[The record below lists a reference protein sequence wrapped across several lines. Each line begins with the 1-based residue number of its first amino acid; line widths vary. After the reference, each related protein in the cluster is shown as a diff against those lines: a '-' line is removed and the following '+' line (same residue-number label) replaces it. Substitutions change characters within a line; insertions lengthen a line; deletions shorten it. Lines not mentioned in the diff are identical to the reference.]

1 MEETSL
7 HDLVQRAAHIHSDK
21 IAVCFDD
28 CSGATP
34 VYISYNEV
42 INGARELTSLL
53 NIQCDI
59 NNRSVFGLYCQPGI
73 NLASWILGILQVP
86 AAYVP
91 VDPEAPPHLSAHVM
105 MQCCLRYILIQR
117 DFDLSKK
124 FLNSFSTW
132 LHCDAEVVLQN
143 QNLTLLKLQW
153 RETHN
158 LGTANELQDRATE
171 GQQQDTQTSKVD
183 PSEPSVSVEQI
194 DSRVPG
200 CLAYVLHTS
209 GTTGLPKIVRVPHR
223 CIVPNIL
230 HLRAMFQI
238 TPEDVLFM
246 ASPLTF
252 DPSVVE
258 LFVTLSSGASLL
270 IIPSV
275 VKMMPTKLAAV
286 LFNHH
291 RVSVMQATPTLVR
304 QFGTSLLNS
313 TVLSASTSLRIL
325 ALGGEAFPTLA
336 VLRNWRAKG
345 NKTQFFN
352 LYGITEVSSWATC
365 YMIPDDIIDS
375 TSRSEDSIPLGTPLL
390 GTTVE
395 VRDLNGSLIKQGEG
409 KIFIGG
415 RERLCFIGNEVTMPY
430 GTMRET
436 GDWVVLKESNVY
448 YMGRKDS
455 HIKRHG
461 KRLNLETVQQTVE
474 SLSTV
479 EACAVTYYKEHK
491 LILFVVAASQCADG
505 DKDIFLELVKFLP
518 AHAMPDKLVM
528 VESLP
533 FTAHG
538 KVNMKE
544 LVKVYEKQMEALKLH
559 SGPQG
564 KEELWACLLV
574 LWKAVLS
581 LPADAMI
588 LPESAFL
595 FSGGDSLKSL
605 RLSEEIEAMVGRT
618 LPELMEVILNG
629 SFLDLYN
636 HIANFT
642 FSSNDKETTEVNL
655 KQELNKEFS
664 SVEVQK
670 RTVSHSYK
678 EKAVSFTS
686 MCRGGLVFKSDVDVP
701 NKNSTALL
709 SLKHVE
715 TRGHSDITHQH
726 VNKAPASSTVHQVES
741 ADPLCPAEG
750 HLFQKDLAGEGGLML
765 KMRWKSDTGKCVDA
779 SPLLLISGAGE
790 ASATVYIGSHSH
802 RMQAI
807 DLCSGMIKWERV
819 LGDRIES
826 SATVTKCGNF
836 IVVGCY
842 DSLVYVLRASD
853 GKTYWTF
860 STGNSVKSCATV
872 DPESGLVFIGSHD
885 HHTYALD
892 VETKQCV
899 WKRHCGGGAVFSS
912 PFLNSSPRQLYI
924 ATLGSQLLAINPD
937 NGDILWK
944 HSSDKPFFSSPQCT
958 QRAVFIGSVD
968 GNVYCFS
975 HTGKKLWQFSTNG
988 PIFSSPC
995 IDNSSLADQKLV
1007 CGSHDN
1013 YVYCLKAGS
1022 ELLWKFKTSAKVYS
1036 TPFIFSDHHIGS
1048 RSLVAVTSTDGKLWI
1063 LDSESG
1069 VLKTSYSFPG
1079 ETFSSPVVWG
1089 RTLIVGCR
1097 NNFVY
1102 CLELSGTD

>member
-28 CSGATP
+28 CSGDMP
-34 VYISYNEV
+34 VYKTYSEV
-42 INGARELTSLL
+42 INGARELTNLL

-59 NNRSVFGLYCQPGI
+59 KNRSVFGLYCQPGI

-86 AAYVP
+86 AAYLP

-105 MQCCLRYILIQR
+105 MQCCLRYILIQS
-117 DFDLSKK
+117 DFDMTKK

-132 LHCDAEVVLQN
+132 LHCDAVVVLQN

-153 RETHN
+153 RESHN
-158 LGTANELQDRATE
+158 LGTANELQDRMTE

-183 PSEPSVSVEQI
+183 SSEPSVSVEQI

-209 GTTGLPKIVRVPHR
+209 GTTGLLKIVRVPHS

-230 HLRAMFQI
+230 HLRTMFQI

-275 VKMMPTKLAAV
+275 VKMMPKKLAAA

-291 RVSVMQATPTLVR
+291 KVSVMQATPTLVR
-304 QFGTSLLNS
+304 QFGTSLLKS
-313 TVLSASTSLRIL
+313 TVLSASTSLRVL
-325 ALGGEAFPTLA
+325 ALGGETFPTLA

-375 TSRSEDSIPLGTPLL
+375 TSRSEDPVPLGTPLL
-390 GTTVE
+390 GTTME
-395 VRDLNGSLIKQGEG
+395 VRDPNGSLLKQGEG
-409 KIFIGG
+409 KAFIGG
-415 RERLCFIGNEVTMPY
+415 RERLCFIDNEVTVPY

-436 GDWVVLKESNVY
+436 GDWVALKDSNVY

-491 LILFVVAASQCADG
+491 LILFVVSASQCANG

-518 AHAMPDKLVM
+518 AHAMPDKLVV

-559 SGPQG
+559 SGPRG

-581 LPADAMI
+581 LPADVTI
-588 LPESAFL
+588 PPESAFL

-618 LPELMEVILNG
+618 LPDLMEVILNG

-642 FSSNDKETTEVNL
+642 FSSKDKETSDINM
-655 KQELNKEFS
+655 KEKFPY
-664 SVEVQK
+664 VEVQN
-670 RTVSHSYK
+670 RTVTHSYK

-686 MCRGGLVFKSDVDVP
+686 MSRGGLIFKTDVDVP
-701 NKNSTALL
+701 NNRNSIAY
-709 SLKHVE
+709 KHVQ

-726 VNKAPASSTVHQVES
+726 VNKAPAGSAVYQVGS
-741 ADPLCPAEG
+741 ADPLCPAKG
-750 HLFQKDLAGEGGLML
+750 PLAGDGGLML

-779 SPLLLISGAGE
+779 SPLLISAAGE
-790 ASATVYIGSHSH
+790 ASVTVYIGSHSH

-807 DLCSGMIKWERV
+807 DLFSGMIKWERV

-892 VETKQCV
+892 IETKQCV

-924 ATLGSQLLAINPD
+924 ATLGSQLLAVNPD

-995 IDNSSLADQKLV
+995 INNSSLADQKLV

-1013 YVYCLKAGS
+1013 YVYCLRAGS
-1022 ELLWKFKTSAKVYS
+1022 ELLWKFKTSAQVYS
-1036 TPFIFSDHHIGS
+1036 TPFIFSDHHAGS
-1048 RSLVAVTSTDGKLWI
+1048 RLLVAVTSTDGKLWI
-1063 LDSESG
+1063 LDYESG

>member
-1 MEETSL
+1 MINYICAIHLFFSNMEETSL

-28 CSGATP
+28 CSGDMP
-34 VYISYNEV
+34 VYKTYSEV
-42 INGARELTSLL
+42 INGARELTNLL

-59 NNRSVFGLYCQPGI
+59 KNRSVFGLYCQPGI

-86 AAYVP
+86 AAYLP

-105 MQCCLRYILIQR
+105 MQCCLRYILIQS
-117 DFDLSKK
+117 DFDMTKK

-132 LHCDAEVVLQN
+132 LHCDAVVVLQN

-153 RETHN
+153 RESHN
-158 LGTANELQDRATE
+158 LGTANELQDRMTE

-183 PSEPSVSVEQI
+183 SSEPSVSVEQI

-209 GTTGLPKIVRVPHR
+209 GTTGLLKIVRVPHS

-230 HLRAMFQI
+230 HLRTMFQI

-275 VKMMPTKLAAV
+275 VKMMPKKLAAA

-291 RVSVMQATPTLVR
+291 KVSVMQATPTLVR
-304 QFGTSLLNS
+304 QFGTSLLKS
-313 TVLSASTSLRIL
+313 TVLSASTSLRVL
-325 ALGGEAFPTLA
+325 ALGGETFPTLA

-375 TSRSEDSIPLGTPLL
+375 TSRSEDPVPLGTPLL
-390 GTTVE
+390 GTTME
-395 VRDLNGSLIKQGEG
+395 VRDPNGSLLKQGEG
-409 KIFIGG
+409 KAFIGG
-415 RERLCFIGNEVTMPY
+415 RERLCFIDNEVTVPY

-436 GDWVVLKESNVY
+436 GDWVALKDSNVY

-491 LILFVVAASQCADG
+491 LILFVVSASQCANG

-518 AHAMPDKLVM
+518 AHAMPDKLVV

-559 SGPQG
+559 SGPRG

-581 LPADAMI
+581 LPADVTI
-588 LPESAFL
+588 PPESAFL

-618 LPELMEVILNG
+618 LPDLMEVILNG

-642 FSSNDKETTEVNL
+642 FSSKDKETSDINM
-655 KQELNKEFS
+655 KEKFPY
-664 SVEVQK
+664 VEVQN
-670 RTVSHSYK
+670 RTVTHSYK

-686 MCRGGLVFKSDVDVP
+686 MSRGGLIFKTDVDVP
-701 NKNSTALL
+701 NNRNSIAY
-709 SLKHVE
+709 KHVQ

-726 VNKAPASSTVHQVES
+726 VNKAPAGSAVYQVGS
-741 ADPLCPAEG
+741 ADPLCPAKG
-750 HLFQKDLAGEGGLML
+750 PLAGDGGLML

-779 SPLLLISGAGE
+779 SPLLISAAGE
-790 ASATVYIGSHSH
+790 ASVTVYIGSHSH

-807 DLCSGMIKWERV
+807 DLFSGMIKWERV

-836 IVVGCY
+836 IVVG
-842 DSLVYVLRASD
+842 
-853 GKTYWTF
+853 W
-860 STGNSVKSCATV
+860 
-872 DPESGLVFIGSHD
+872 
-885 HHTYALD
+885 
-892 VETKQCV
+892 
-899 WKRHCGGGAVFSS
+899 
-912 PFLNSSPRQLYI
+912 
-924 ATLGSQLLAINPD
+924 LL
-937 NGDILWK
+937 
-944 HSSDKPFFSSPQCT
+944 
-958 QRAVFIGSVD
+958 
-968 GNVYCFS
+968 
-975 HTGKKLWQFSTNG
+975 
-988 PIFSSPC
+988 
-995 IDNSSLADQKLV
+995 
-1007 CGSHDN
+1007 
-1013 YVYCLKAGS
+1013 
-1022 ELLWKFKTSAKVYS
+1022 
-1036 TPFIFSDHHIGS
+1036 
-1048 RSLVAVTSTDGKLWI
+1048 
-1063 LDSESG
+1063 
-1069 VLKTSYSFPG
+1069 
-1079 ETFSSPVVWG
+1079 
-1089 RTLIVGCR
+1089 
-1097 NNFVY
+1097 
-1102 CLELSGTD
+1102 

>member
-1 MEETSL
+1 M
-7 HDLVQRAAHIHSDK
+7 
-21 IAVCFDD
+21 
-28 CSGATP
+28 
-34 VYISYNEV
+34 
-42 INGARELTSLL
+42 
-53 NIQCDI
+53 
-59 NNRSVFGLYCQPGI
+59 
-73 NLASWILGILQVP
+73 
-86 AAYVP
+86 
-91 VDPEAPPHLSAHVM
+91 
-105 MQCCLRYILIQR
+105 
-117 DFDLSKK
+117 
-124 FLNSFSTW
+124 
-132 LHCDAEVVLQN
+132 LQN

-365 YMIPDDIIDS
+365 YMIPDDIINS
-375 TSRSEDSIPLGTPLL
+375 TSRSEDPIPLGTPLL

-415 RERLCFIGNEVTMPY
+415 RERLCFIGNEVTVPY

-448 YMGRKDS
+448 YKGRKDS

-461 KRLNLETVQQTVE
+461 KRLNLETVQQ
-474 SLSTV
+474 
-479 EACAVTYYKEHK
+479 
-491 LILFVVAASQCADG
+491 
-505 DKDIFLELVKFLP
+505 
-518 AHAMPDKLVM
+518 
-528 VESLP
+528 
-533 FTAHG
+533 
-538 KVNMKE
+538 
-544 LVKVYEKQMEALKLH
+544 
-559 SGPQG
+559 
-564 KEELWACLLV
+564 
-574 LWKAVLS
+574 AVLS
-581 LPADAMI
+581 LPADSMI
-588 LPESAFL
+588 HPESAFL

-655 KQELNKEFS
+655 KRELNKKFS

-670 RTVSHSYK
+670 RTVSHSYE

-701 NKNSTALL
+701 NNRNSTALL

-726 VNKAPASSTVHQVES
+726 VNKAPAGSTVHQVES
-741 ADPLCPAEG
+741 VDPLCPAEG

-765 KMRWKSDTGKCVDA
+765 KVRWKSDTGKCVDA
-779 SPLLLISGAGE
+779 SPLLVIPGAGE

-1036 TPFIFSDHHIGS
+1036 TPFIFSDHHVGS